1 MCGAARGPR
10 STASRAVLRKLPLIP
25 TLIVAAAVAV
35 MIALGFWQLRRGH
48 EKEALLDRF
57 RAAQN
62 LPPISFPT
70 GPIHEDQLPLFRH
83 ATGLCLQPV
92 AKRSTAGRNR
102 AGEPGYSQIVDCRT
116 GAEGPGM
123 SVEVG
128 WSKNPNV
135 AVNWPGGPVS
145 GIIAPD
151 SRTRMRLVAASS
163 PPGLEP
169 SAPPS
174 IEQIPN
180 NHRSYAIQWFLFAL
194 IAVVIYLLAL
204 RGKLQADKVKE

>member
-1 MCGAARGPR
+1 M
-10 STASRAVLRKLPLIP
+10 LRKLPLIP

-35 MIALGFWQLRRGH
+35 MIALGVWQLRRAV

-70 GPIHEDQLPLFRH
+70 GAMRDEQLPLFRH
-83 ATGLCLQPV
+83 ATGMCLQPV

-102 AGEPGYSQIVDCRT
+102 AGETGYSQVVDCRT

-123 SVEVG
+123 SVELG
-128 WSKNPNV
+128 WSRNPNV
-135 AVNWPGGPVS
+135 TVNWPGGLVS

-151 SRTRMRLVAASS
+151 SRMRMRLVAASS

-169 SAPPS
+169 SAPPA

-180 NHRSYAIQWFLFAL
+180 NHRSYAIQWFAFAL
-194 IAVVIYLLAL
+194 IAAVIYGLAL
-204 RGKLQADKVKE
+204 RGKLNVKKAKE